1 MARPEKIPLA
11 VPAEVGVGA
20 PANVFRHRQKT
31 VQVAGAFTGSL
42 QLEGTID
49 GSNWDAVGAPITAP
63 TLFLVDVTVELLR
76 VRVTALTAGRPTAI
90 VAGFDYRA
98 M

>member
-1 MARPEKIPLA
+1 MARPEKIPLD
-11 VPAEVGVGA
+11 VPAAVGIGQ
-20 PANVFRHRQKT
+20 PSNVFRFRNKT
-31 VQVAGAFTGSL
+31 MQVAGAFAGSL

-49 GSNWDAVGAPITAP
+49 GDNWEAVGAPITAP

-76 VRVTALTAGRPTAI
+76 VRVTALTSGTPRAILAGL
-90 VAGFDYRA
+90 DYRA